1 MSIWSEIITGVVTL
15 LGTAGG
21 MKYYFDYLLKKRKS
35 THLQEGSD
43 FDKIL
48 KVWDDD
54 NRRLRQREEE
64 LEKTVRQLTRDV
76 NTLKNKILI
85 LESTQMDLPVPM
97 WLKDKEG
104 DYLAANK
111 MYEEKFLRPNNLMI
125 SDLIGMTDEEMW
137 PKDIAN
143 ESEKNDRKAMMTGE
157 TLYTEESFLIGGKKV
172 RYQVIKYVRYAGR
185 AKIGIGGF
193 AIPLKKNNETN

>member
-1 MSIWSEIITGVVTL
+1 MNIWSEIITGIVTL

-21 MKYYFDYLLKKRKS
+21 MKYYFDYLLKKRQS

-54 NRRLRQREEE
+54 NRRLRQREEQ
-64 LEKTVRQLTRDV
+64 LEQTVRQLTRDV

-97 WLKDKEG
+97 WLKDREG
-104 DYLAANK
+104 DYLAVNK
-111 MYEEKFLRPNNLMI
+111 MYEDKFLRPNQMMI
-125 SDLIGMTDEEMW
+125 TDIIGKTDEDLW
-137 PKDIAN
+137 PDKIAS
-143 ESEKNDRKAMMTGE
+143 ESEKNDRKVMITGD
-157 TLYTEESFLIGGKKV
+157 TLYTEESFLIGDQDV
-172 RYQVIKYVRYAGR
+172 RYQVIKYVRFAGR

-193 AIPLKKNNETN
+193 AIPIKNNNEAN